1 MRAFMSEPVK
11 LQERLEA
18 AFAEAPRR
26 SARVPLPQDAVVE
39 TTAAA
44 HAPEGQATVRNVI
57 AGAGLLFGALALAT
71 GLAAGFYIAAVAL
84 GLAGIAGALFLLRMR
99 RPVAGVEA
107 THDRSWERSETSE
120 ILSAIHDALGDIVVM
135 RALDGRILSA
145 NAVLSELTG
154 ASDVV
159 GQTCEALGLP
169 FRRPDPFPQNGL
181 MAARIAHV
189 LRRGPWIGAFVRAV
203 YAAEFGEGRDIS
215 DLSLLAGLLTDSG
228 APAQDVLAEA
238 ESTEAKIGL
247 RAAVIEAEAL
257 GIFGAPSFVTPDREL
272 FWGNDRLDDAVDWAL
287 RTVV

>member
-1 MRAFMSEPVK
+1 MQRPVLGFWFEFGSTYSYLAAMRIE
-11 LQERLEA
+11 
-18 AFAEAPRR
+18 
-26 SARVPLPQDAVVE
+26 
-39 TTAAA
+39 
-44 HAPEGQATVRNVI
+44 
-57 AGAGLLFGALALAT
+57 ALAHDR
-71 GLAAGFYIAAVAL
+71 
-84 GLAGIAGALFLLRMR
+84 GISLDWHPFLLGPIFRKQ
-99 RPVAGVEA
+99 G
-107 THDRSWERSETSE
+107 WETSPFN
-120 ILSAIHDALGDIVVM
+120 LHPAK
-135 RALDGRILSA
+135 
-145 NAVLSELTG
+145 G
-154 ASDVV
+154 AYMWRDMER
-159 GQTCEALGLP
+159 TCEALGLP

-247 RAAVIEAEAL
+247 RAAVTEAEAL